1 MSRSSH
7 DVYVNGVLISG
18 FDYANQAWVKD
29 GFYVRCGHP
38 ESMTCGCYGR
48 IHADEPCTHRFMD
61 DIENY
66 RVPPRNTAPRGWNSV
81 QGGSSVS
88 TLNFELEEVL

>member
-7 DVYVNGVLISG
+7 DVYINGVLVNG
-18 FDYANQAWVKD
+18 FDYTHQASVKD

-38 ESMTCGCYGR
+38 ESMKCGCYGR
-48 IHADEPCTHRFMD
+48 VHADEPCTHRFMD

-66 RVPPRNTAPRGWNSV
+66 RVPSRVKAHSQSNLVEV
-81 QGGSSVS
+81 QS
-88 TLNFELEEVL
+88 